1 MIHIWLQRLTLV
13 GIFALCMLIQS
24 NATYAEGEESTTMD
38 FLKSIS
44 ISGFVDTYYS
54 YNFNRPASRGASAV
68 TPNPNTLRAFDLQDN
83 SFTLNN
89 VELQVVK
96 ASTEESPVGFGFVT
110 LYGEQANF
118 LTFVESHGRVDLD
131 SFTPGGNS
139 FTIGQ
144 GYATYKA
151 PIGKG
156 LDLKMGKFATWIGAE
171 LWESVDN
178 PNYSRSF
185 LYQNAIPFTHT
196 GLSASYPFTDK
207 LTITGFFVNGW
218 DTFVDN
224 NSGKTFGY
232 QIAYN
237 LSEKCSI
244 WINASHGPEQPSDV
258 AVVPIRNPGPDGTFS
273 TSDDILTDR
282 RVFPNANTGD
292 WRHFFDFIFVYS
304 PWDKLKF
311 NLNYDH
317 GTEENV
323 GHWHGVALI
332 VQYFFTDAFDIA
344 LRGEYFKDSG
354 SRTLID
360 IDAFDS
366 DGDGELDTN
375 VGFDTVEAKE
385 FTLTLNYKIRNNLYV
400 RPEVRYDWT
409 NSNQEIFSGGT
420 PSHDNQLT
428 TAIGV
433 AYLF

>member
-1 MIHIWLQRLTLV
+1 MIHLWSQRLTLV
-13 GIFALCMLIQS
+13 GIFALCILIQS

-54 YNFNRPASRGASAV
+54 YNFNRPASRAPGRSSDASTTTA
-68 TPNPNTLRAFDLQDN
+68 NPNTLRAFDQHDN
-83 SFTLNN
+83 SFTLSN

-118 LTFVESHGRVDLD
+118 LTFVESHGRVD

-151 PIGKG
+151 PIGRG

-185 LYQNAIPFTHT
+185 MYQNAIPFTHT
-196 GLSASYPFTDK
+196 GLSASYPFTEK
-207 LTITGFFVNGW
+207 LTITGFLVNGW

-244 WINASHGPEQPSDV
+244 WLNAAHGPEQPSDDAGV
-258 AVVPIRNPGPDGTFS
+258 SQNFPDATAS
-273 TSDDILTDR
+273 
-282 RVFPNANTGD
+282 D

-354 SRTLID
+354 SRTLLD
-360 IDAFDS
+360 T
-366 DGDGELDTN
+366 DGDGDF
-375 VGFDTVEAKE
+375 GRDTVEAKE
-385 FTLTLNYKIRNNLYV
+385 VTLTLNYKIRNNLYV